1 MGSPDATAAD
11 SQAARGDEAPSEPGR
26 ERRSL
31 ASDAAVIFLGGIFSQ
46 VAAIISLVALTH
58 LLSRAEVGAYQ
69 QLLLIYAIASPLLI
83 AGVPAALLYY
93 MPRVDSLHEK
103 HAWVGDAYGTLAAL
117 GLVAALGTVLLRHE
131 IAAALSNPGLAD
143 ALELYAPFIFFSFV
157 NAVAPSA
164 LIASGR
170 ARTSAVLSAVNAGV
184 WLLAVVLTAA
194 AWGTV
199 EGIAASI
206 SVVAGIMAL
215 VSLVVVVRAV
225 GVRPPSNPFAQ
236 RGRKLVAYGIPLA
249 LTGALSMLGF
259 QLDRLV
265 VAHNFSPQRFAIY
278 AVGAIEVPI
287 AILIRQ
293 SMNAVLV
300 PALSAQHAAGNLP
313 AMAELWRGSMRKA
326 GLVML
331 PMMVLLLVMAP
342 ELMRVAFG
350 EKYEQS
356 ANIFRIYLALIP
368 VGLASW
374 GLLPMTAGRPGTN
387 VGGAI
392 AMLVVN
398 GGLAIALV
406 GPLGIY
412 GPAIATPVA
421 LLATA
426 AYFVWV
432 IHRLLGFSPRELI
445 PARALAATTAVGALC
460 ALPLFALKALPIGDL
475 GQLIVAVPLFAL
487 PCLLVLR
494 RFRLIDDLDW
504 GRVTGFLR
512 SARRTVAFGR

>member
-1 MGSPDATAAD
+1 MRPPEATAAD
-11 SQAARGDEAPSEPGR
+11 GQAARGGPAPG
-26 ERRSL
+26 ERGTRRPSL

-46 VAAIISLVALTH
+46 VAAVISLVALTH

-83 AGVPAALLYY
+83 GGIPAALLYF
-93 MPRVDSLHEK
+93 MPRAGSSEEK
-103 HAWVGDAYGTLAAL
+103 RDWVGDAYATLAAL
-117 GLVAALGTVLLRHE
+117 GLVGALGTVLFRNQ
-131 IAAALSNPGLAD
+131 IADALTNPGLAD
-143 ALELYAPFIFFSFV
+143 ALVLYAPFIFFSFV
-157 NAVAPSA
+157 NAVGPSA

-170 ARTSAVLSAVNAGV
+170 ARTSAILSVVNAGI
-184 WLLAVVLTAA
+184 WLLAVVVTAA

-199 EGIAASI
+199 EGIAAAI
-206 SVVAGIMAL
+206 SVVAGIMSL
-215 VSLVVVVRAV
+215 VSLVVVLRAV
-225 GVRPPSNPFAQ
+225 GRPRAFAPAE
-236 RGRKLVAYGIPLA
+236 RGRKLLGYGVPLA
-249 LTGALSMLGF
+249 VTGALSMLGF

-287 AILIRQ
+287 AILVRQ

-300 PALSAQHAAGNLP
+300 PALSGRHAAGDLP

-356 ANIFRIYLALIP
+356 ADIFRIYLALIP
-368 VGLASW
+368 VSLASW
-374 GLLPMTAGRPGTN
+374 GVLPMASGRPGTN

-392 AMLVVN
+392 TMLVVN

-426 AYFVWV
+426 CYFLWI

-445 PARALAATTAVGALC
+445 PGRALAATTAVAAIC
-460 ALPLFALKALPIGDL
+460 ALPLFALKELPIGDL
-475 GQLIVAVPLFAL
+475 GQLIVAVPLFSL

-494 RFRLIDDLDW
+494 RFGLIDDLDW
-504 GRVTGFLR
+504 GRVTGLLR